1 MKKNIAVTDAQG
13 NEYEATWPKRARG
26 LVKSGRARFVN
37 ETTICLAC
45 PPEHTEGH
53 SMNMDD
59 MVRQMNEQPQ
69 ENALDQAAAAQT
81 VEKQPDM
88 AYITQKIDQ
97 ILTDSEYLQAAIAQ
111 LENVEE
117 AAARAI
123 GNLVES
129 RENTNQR
136 MIGLLE
142 KMLDDIR
149 PQPVDPTLTK
159 LEALQKIL
167 DSSQLEENHK
177 FDLMNQ
183 AVQLLF

>member
-1 MKKNIAVTDAQG
+1 MIKNIAVTDAQG
-13 NEYEATWPKRARG
+13 NRYEATWPKRARG

-37 ETTICLAC
+37 ETTICLAR
-45 PPEHTEGH
+45 PPEHTEGTF
-53 SMNMDD
+53 MNMDD
-59 MVRQMNEQPQ
+59 MVKQMNGQPQ
-69 ENALDQAAAAQT
+69 ESAFAPA
-81 VEKQPDM
+81 VEQQPDM
-88 AYITQKIDQ
+88 TYITQKIDQ
-97 ILTDSEYLQAAIAQ
+97 ILTDSKYLQAAIAQ

-117 AAARAI
+117 AAAKAI

-142 KMLDDIR
+142 KMLEDIR
-149 PQPVDPTLTK
+149 PQSVDPALAK

-183 AVQLLF
+183 AIQRLF